1 MLYAGNLWLFTLL
14 VVGIVVVPG
23 MDMLFVLTS
32 ALTGGRQT
40 GLAATA
46 GIMLGG
52 AYHTVLGTVGV
63 AMLLRLAPSLFTALL
78 LAGAAYMT
86 WIGAT
91 LLKSAIVVGKIGE
104 APRRSSWVAFRQG
117 LVTCALNPKAYVFVL
132 SVYPQFVQRQFG
144 AVWLQTLI
152 FGAITV
158 STQLAVY
165 GGLALA
171 ASKSRDFLSSSPRT
185 TALIGRGAGLVFV
198 VAGPLTAWHGLAGA

>member
-1 MLYAGNLWLFTLL
+1 MLYVVNLWLFTLL
-14 VVGIVVVPG
+14 VVGIVIVPG

-46 GIMLGG
+46 GIMTGG
-52 AYHTVLGTVGV
+52 VYHTVLGTVGI
-63 AMLLRLAPSLFTALL
+63 AMLLRLAPSAFTVLL

-86 WIGAT
+86 WIGVT
-91 LLKSAIVVGKIGE
+91 LLKSSIVLGKIGD
-104 APRRSSWVAFRQG
+104 APRRSSWVVFRQG
-117 LVTCALNPKAYVFVL
+117 LVTCVLNPKAYVFVL

-144 AVWLQTLI
+144 AIWLQTLI

-158 STQLAVY
+158 LTQLAVY

-171 ASKSRDFLSSSPRT
+171 ASQSRQVLSSSPRA
-185 TALIGRGAGLVFV
+185 TALIGRGAGLLFV
-198 VAGPLTAWHGLAGA
+198 VAGPLTAWHGWAAQ